1 MTTFSNLKLGQQSL
15 STEQDLMKI
24 LILKNTKKK
33 LRNPEHFN
41 GRDILILKELPPLAI
56 FHYRNNN
63 SQLSVAIQH
72 NY

>member
-1 MTTFSNLKLGQQSL
+1 M
-15 STEQDLMKI
+15 STEQDMMKI
-24 LILKNTKKK
+24 IIKEVVTLIKIKETQK
-33 LRNPEHFN
+33 HFN
-41 GRDILILKELPPLAI
+41 ARDILILEDLPPLAI